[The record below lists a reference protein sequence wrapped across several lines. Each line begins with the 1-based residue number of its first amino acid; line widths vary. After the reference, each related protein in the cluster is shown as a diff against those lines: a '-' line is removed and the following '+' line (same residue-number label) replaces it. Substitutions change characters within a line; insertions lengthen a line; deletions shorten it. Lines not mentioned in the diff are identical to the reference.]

1 MTGPISSPP
10 SCGVTVLRTH
20 DRRLCKVVRPDGEV
34 VDYDRVKRFNLDPLD
49 LSGLPALYDLLLRL
63 GERRDCCVVRGAV
76 ADPARVRGVRRL
88 LRGDPLADD
97 APTLREVPRRWLALD
112 LDSVPLHLGLDPHD
126 LVYRPRMLGHRVEA
140 YAARAAG

>member
-1 MTGPISSPP
+1 MTGPTRSTLG
-10 SCGVTVLRTH
+10 CGVTVLRARG
-20 DRRLCKVVRPDGEV
+20 RRLCKVVRPDGEV
-34 VDYDRVKRFNLDPLD
+34 VDYDRVKRVDLHPLD
-49 LSGLPALYDLLLRL
+49 LSGLPALHDLLLRL
-63 GERRDCCVVRGAV
+63 GGRRGCCGVPGGV
-76 ADPARVRGVRRL
+76 AGPTRVRGVRRL
-88 LRGDPLADD
+88 LHDDPLADD